1 MGSSM
6 YFTQYVK
13 QLPQY
18 ESKLVCLWGLPLTLL
33 GTGSKDDSRTLLR
46 TYARYAAKRGDSDV

>member
-1 MGSSM
+1 M

-18 ESKLVCLWGLPLTLL
+18 ESKLVCLRGLPLTLL

-46 TYARYAAKRGDSDV
+46 TYTRYAAKRGGSGV

>member
-1 MGSSM
+1 M

-33 GTGSKDDSRTLLR
+33 GTEAKMTQGLYSGRTPVMQR
-46 TYARYAAKRGDSDV
+46 KEATVVFES